1 MRINDRINA
10 QEVRLISSTGD
21 QVGVVSKEKAL
32 ELAKNED
39 LDLVEIVANQSPP
52 VCRIMDFGKYK
63 FEQSKK
69 AHAAKKKQK
78 QIQVKEIKFDLKVN
92 GQRNFGIINYHNNEI
107 YILLNTDQISF
118 DNFKKVFFFKLKN
131 FNCIFYLFCSHFKS
145 SYKVLCFDV
154 FSKNMRKSRVVFFCK
169 H

>member
-52 VCRIMDFGKYK
+52 VCRIMDFENISSSNQKK
-63 FEQSKK
+63 HTQPEKTKTNSSKRN
-69 AHAAKKKQK
+69 
-78 QIQVKEIKFDLKVN
+78 KVSTW
-92 GQRNFGIINYHNNEI
+92 H
-107 YILLNTDQISF
+107 
-118 DNFKKVFFFKLKN
+118 
-131 FNCIFYLFCSHFKS
+131 
-145 SYKVLCFDV
+145 
-154 FSKNMRKSRVVFFCK
+154 
-169 H
+169 

>member
-21 QVGVVSKEKAL
+21 QVGVVTKEKAL

-69 AHAAKKKQK
+69 PMQPRK
-78 QIQVKEIKFDLKVN
+78 
-92 GQRNFGIINYHNNEI
+92 
-107 YILLNTDQISF
+107 
-118 DNFKKVFFFKLKN
+118 
-131 FNCIFYLFCSHFKS
+131 
-145 SYKVLCFDV
+145 
-154 FSKNMRKSRVVFFCK
+154 SKNKFK
-169 H
+169 

>member
-52 VCRIMDFGKYK
+52 VC
-63 FEQSKK
+63 
-69 AHAAKKKQK
+69 
-78 QIQVKEIKFDLKVN
+78 
-92 GQRNFGIINYHNNEI
+92 
-107 YILLNTDQISF
+107 
-118 DNFKKVFFFKLKN
+118 
-131 FNCIFYLFCSHFKS
+131 
-145 SYKVLCFDV
+145 
-154 FSKNMRKSRVVFFCK
+154 
-169 H
+169 

>member
-10 QEVRLISSTGD
+10 HEVRLISSTGD

-32 ELAKNED
+32 ELAKNEE

-69 AHAAKKKQK
+69 AHAAKKKQNK
-78 QIQVKEIKFDLKVN
+78 
-92 GQRNFGIINYHNNEI
+92 
-107 YILLNTDQISF
+107 
-118 DNFKKVFFFKLKN
+118 FKLKRLN
-131 FNCIFYLFCSHFKS
+131 FDL
-145 SYKVLCFDV
+145 V
-154 FSKNMRKSRVVFFCK
+154 RKRLIIKLS
-169 H
+169 

>member
-63 FEQSKK
+63 FEP
-69 AHAAKKKQK
+69 
-78 QIQVKEIKFDLKVN
+78 V
-92 GQRNFGIINYHNNEI
+92 
-107 YILLNTDQISF
+107 
-118 DNFKKVFFFKLKN
+118 
-131 FNCIFYLFCSHFKS
+131 
-145 SYKVLCFDV
+145 SYTHLTLPTNREV
-154 FSKNMRKSRVVFFCK
+154 
-169 H
+169 

>member
-52 VCRIMDFGKYK
+52 VCRIMDL
-63 FEQSKK
+63 SLI
-69 AHAAKKKQK
+69 H
-78 QIQVKEIKFDLKVN
+78 I
-92 GQRNFGIINYHNNEI
+92 
-107 YILLNTDQISF
+107 
-118 DNFKKVFFFKLKN
+118 
-131 FNCIFYLFCSHFKS
+131 
-145 SYKVLCFDV
+145 
-154 FSKNMRKSRVVFFCK
+154 
-169 H
+169 

>member
-52 VCRIMDFGKYK
+52 VCRIMDYGKYK
-63 FEQSKK
+63 FEQEKFRPGTEE
-69 AHAAKKKQK
+69 ADY
-78 QIQVKEIKFDLKVN
+78 QV
-92 GQRNFGIINYHNNEI
+92 
-107 YILLNTDQISF
+107 
-118 DNFKKVFFFKLKN
+118 KLKN
-131 FNCIFYLFCSHFKS
+131 LIKFLQGGDKAKITMRFRGREAAHQIIGREFLERVEKDLFDYGAIEQKPAFEGRQIVMVIAPK
-145 SYKVLCFDV
+145 K
-154 FSKNMRKSRVVFFCK
+154 
-169 H
+169 